1 MNREQIIA
9 ALMRHKREIRARG
22 AKSLFLFGS
31 VLRGEDRPGSDV
43 DLFIDYYPN
52 RKFSLVDLVGLKHYL
67 RNVLG
72 RDVDL
77 LTRGGLHRLI
87 RSRVEAE
94 AVRVF

>member
-1 MNREQIIA
+1 MNREKIIA
-9 ALMRHKREIRARG
+9 VLAKHKREIRARG

-43 DLFIDYYPN
+43 DLFIDCYPN

-67 RNVLG
+67 GDVLG

-77 LTRGGLHRLI
+77 LTRDGLHRLI
-87 RSRVEAE
+87 RRRVEAE